1 MREKAERL
9 LEKWR
14 SRLPLPALLVLALG
28 CVLLLLPVQGETERT
43 VQREETAEFDLAG
56 FELRLEQAV
65 SEIAGAGE
73 CRVVLSLNSGSRRV
87 LAQDRKQDSAG
98 AYAETVTVGT
108 SGDRQVVP
116 VQTVAPEFRGALVVC
131 AGAADAG
138 VRLEVTRAVCVLT
151 GLGTDCVCVTTGLS
165 SVQEHKGGL

>member
-1 MREKAERL
+1 MTSPASSL
-9 LEKWR
+9 L
-14 SRLPLPALLVLALG
+14 PPALPALLVLALG
-28 CVLLLLPVQGETERT
+28 CVLLLLPVQGETE
-43 VQREETAEFDLAG
+43 QPGREETAEFDLAG

>member
-1 MREKAERL
+1 MREWAERL
-9 LEKWR
+9 LEKWKG
-14 SRLPLPALLVLALG
+14 RLPLPALLVLVLG
-28 CVLLLLPVQGETERT
+28 CVLLLLPVQGETEQT
-43 VQREETAEFDLAG
+43 NREESAEFDLAG
-56 FELRLEQAV
+56 FEQRLEQAV

-165 SVQEHKGGL
+165 